1 MDFDNMVSLSDFA
14 RERDVDKQ
22 VITVYINR
30 HPEIKEHVHYDTYNK
45 NAAYL
50 DDEAVKLLSKK
61 YRMTTQIITDNE
73 LYEQVITCNNKMLTV
88 ADMMMAMMSKMDERM
103 SIEMKTDDKL
113 YLDLVE
119 KVEKQAI
126 RIKEL
131 EDENAKLREMSG
143 VVRVELSRKERLS
156 IQKTIEVW
164 KNRMKE
170 LSEESDIYKNLDKR
184 VTELETVLLL
194 GKPI

>member
-1 MDFDNMVSLSDFA
+1 MDFENMVSLSDFA

-30 HPEIKEHVHYDTYNK
+30 HPEIKEHVHYDNYNR
-45 NAAYL
+45 NTAYL
-50 DDEAVKLLSKK
+50 DEEAVRLLSKK

-103 SIEMKTDDKL
+103 SIEMKTTDSEL
-113 YLDLVE
+113 LERVE
-119 KVEKQAI
+119 KLETEQAK

-131 EDENAKLREMSG
+131 EEENAKLRHD
-143 VVRVELSRKERLS
+143 KE
-156 IQKTIEVW
+156 IEH
-164 KNRMKE
+164 
-170 LSEESDIYKNLDKR
+170 
-184 VTELETVLLL
+184 LETEKLRLERNNMIDMNYLQLVHHLNKL
-194 GKPI
+194 KRERFQK